1 LSNTSPSVDCG
12 SLLERFVA
20 SVTWPI
26 TFAPRAK
33 GGRLERVTSPVS
45 FASTSSPCLSFL
57 ESRLFANSTMNLPRD
72 LAIAVV
78 QLLMLE
84 YFT

>member
-1 LSNTSPSVDCG
+1 
-12 SLLERFVA
+12 
-20 SVTWPI
+20 
-26 TFAPRAK
+26 
-33 GGRLERVTSPVS
+33 
-45 FASTSSPCLSFL
+45 L